1 MPSDDGMAVH
11 RKRYDMI
18 RLALDAIQPDVVFV
32 DGLRDLL
39 SSINDEE
46 SITKILNDFGSLA
59 EERNLNIWMAL
70 HQNPSRKN
78 DDDEAK
84 MRGWA
89 GTEFGNK
96 VSDTLVSIKSKTA
109 NGVTFT
115 VKQQDARDRDM
126 DDWKFE
132 VTEDAG
138 ALGVPRIITTGTNLS
153 SKSKEQPECD
163 DPRMIREW
171 IEQAKEHYEWPMSRV
186 QIKKTVFGEIGGV
199 KNDGRQ
205 QADLMAAINLKY
217 LEESTVKSGGYYM
230 LQPPEDLPF

>member
-1 MPSDDGMAVH
+1 
-11 RKRYDMI
+11 
-18 RLALDAIQPDVVFV
+18 
-32 DGLRDLL
+32 
-39 SSINDEE
+39 
-46 SITKILNDFGSLA
+46 LNDFGSLA

-115 VKQQDARDRDM
+115 VKQQDARDKDM

-171 IEQAKEHYEWPMSRV
+171 IQQAKDQYEWPMSRV

-205 QADLMAAINLKY
+205 QADLTAAINMGY
-217 LEESTVKSGGYYM
+217 LEETTLKSGGHPM
-230 LQPPEDLPF
+230 LQPTEDMPF